1 MYISAKR
8 SVYFLGVWME
18 NLSKNDV
25 VEVVQHAERQSL
37 NAHNPPPV
45 VELFP
50 KISLLDNVFETLPA
64 VLVPERRHYHS
75 FPDGIHR
82 EADG

>member
-1 MYISAKR
+1 
-8 SVYFLGVWME
+8 ME

-25 VEVVQHAERQSL
+25 VEVVQNAERQSL
-37 NAHNPPPV
+37 KAHNPPAD

-50 KISLLDNVFETLPA
+50 KISLLDNVFETLSA
-64 VLVPERRHYHS
+64 VLVPERRHYDS